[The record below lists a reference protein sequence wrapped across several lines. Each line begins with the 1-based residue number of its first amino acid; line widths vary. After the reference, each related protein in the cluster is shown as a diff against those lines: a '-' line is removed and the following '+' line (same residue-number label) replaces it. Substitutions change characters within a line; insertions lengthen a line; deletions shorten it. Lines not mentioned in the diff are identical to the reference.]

1 MRDPLSLA
9 RAYLTPPALAFWK
22 WTDNGRVAVWTD
34 GSTIAFREE
43 IAYALGKLSPG
54 GLPPF
59 GALVLLLSACR
70 PLWKEGGRPAIE
82 AHVASLEKIG
92 SLDGRFPPAWLKDV
106 LDSLDR
112 VNALRI
118 ELRTGADAKALIAA
132 LVFDGAEG
140 RGSPEEGE
148 AIVRAVSDGAMP
160 DTREPEEVSKWL
172 VFRFLQD
179 LAVLRVGLT
188 RVSNEAIELRMR
200 TGLDRLPA
208 AAPVPDEA
216 AAQEVRRLIADLRE
230 DRELSGVA
238 RLAADL
244 MAAVHVPRRVSD
256 PEELPLGGVSD
267 IANRGPLD
275 RLLVSELAHD
285 ELTLATRIALNEALY
300 LRREQPPRNLPGR
313 RAILVDAGIRMWGV
327 PRVFGAAVSLALA
340 ATADRFTTVS
350 AFRAAEEGIAGVDLT
365 SREGLLDL
373 LETLRPDPVPAEAL
387 GKFLERTAVFDG
399 PLDAILVT
407 HEDVLHDPDFQAALA
422 KLDDRALDVATV
434 GADGKYR
441 MWSVT
446 RRGRRLLKEA
456 ALSLEAILAPPRP
469 ELRGVPLV
477 GPARDAAQPVVFA
490 VEPFPF
496 LLPHEVE
503 PRRAAPHPELGIV
516 SATRDGRLMHWAHK
530 DAAARQLTAALPRG
544 VLHWIAVEDEGLAY
558 ALVGSSRGALHLVT
572 ADLSTGHCTVAR
584 LAATG
589 YPPAAV
595 FRHQEALVLAYS
607 RKLDVFDIHSGE
619 LREVFPIEHG
629 ASWGHGRYFF
639 DNGGW
644 ACVAFDG
651 RSAAITRIPKAP
663 LSAGFLEVFDRRGVD
678 GPWGVTSR
686 GSVVNLANGE
696 EHAYKSAL
704 TAAGAI
710 AGVSRDG
717 HRVALRG
724 AAAAARRHALLNLER
739 NTSTEIYGDPLLSLE
754 PAVAVLPRRSVRHK
768 FAAIGVE
775 DNHLVLV
782 PSAGPVRQIVL
793 VSGGKE
799 ILLKPRAG
807 TGPVIRVPFVNS
819 SPPRGARF
827 GVKVAAWKNGSRAW
841 TDTRG
846 LLHLRSGDSRAPEV
860 SLVLTDEGALA
871 GWTSEGRLCG
881 PRYFT
886 GDRANSDP
894 AAVFGAIVR
903 FVEGLG

>member
-1 MRDPLSLA
+1 MRDPHSLA

-43 IAYALGKLSPG
+43 VAYALGKLAPG

-59 GALVLLLSACR
+59 GALVLLISACR
-70 PLWKEGGRPAIE
+70 PLWKEAGRPAIE
-82 AHVASLEKIG
+82 AHVAALEKVG

-106 LDSLDR
+106 LDALDR
-112 VNALRI
+112 VNSLRI

-132 LVFDGAEG
+132 VVFDGAEG
-140 RGSPEEGE
+140 RGSAEEGE
-148 AIVRAVSDGAMP
+148 AIVRAVSDGAFA
-160 DTREPEEVSKWL
+160 DTRESETISKWL

-179 LAVLRVGLT
+179 LAVLRQGLA
-188 RVSNEAIELRMR
+188 RVTNEALELRMR
-200 TGLDRLPA
+200 TGLDRLPS
-208 AAPVPDEA
+208 AAPVPDEV

-230 DRELSGVA
+230 DRELSGLA

-285 ELTLATRIALNEALY
+285 ELTLATRVALNEALY

-313 RAILVDAGIRMWGV
+313 RAILVDAGIRLWGV

-350 AFRAAEEGIAGVDLT
+350 AFRAADGGIEAVDLT
-365 SREGLLDL
+365 SRDGLVAL
-373 LETLRPDPVPAEAL
+373 LESIQPDSVPVEAL
-387 GKFLERTAVFDG
+387 SRFLERTAAFDG

-407 HEDVLHDPDFQAALA
+407 HEDVLHDPDFPAALA
-422 KLDDRALDVATV
+422 KLDDRSLDVATV

-456 ALSLEAILAPPRP
+456 ALSLDAILAPPRP

-477 GPARDAAQPVVFA
+477 GPELDASQPVLLA

-503 PRRAAPHPELGIV
+503 PRRAAPNPAHGVV

-544 VLHWIAVEDEGLAY
+544 VLHWIAVEDEGLAF
-558 ALVGSSRGALHLVT
+558 ALVGSSRSALHLVT
-572 ADLSTGHCTVAR
+572 AELATGRCTVAR

-607 RKLDVFDIHSGE
+607 RKLDVFDLHSGE

-651 RSAAITRIPKAP
+651 RSAAITRVPKAP
-663 LSAGFLEVFDRRGVD
+663 LNAGFLEVFDRRGLD
-678 GPWGVTSR
+678 GPWGVTTRS
-686 GSVVNLANGE
+686 GIVNLASGE
-696 EHAYKSAL
+696 DVAL
-704 TAAGAI
+704 KVPPAAAGAI
-710 AGVSRDG
+710 AG
-717 HRVALRG
+717 
-724 AAAAARRHALLNLER
+724 
-739 NTSTEIYGDPLLSLE
+739 I
-754 PAVAVLPRRSVRHK
+754 
-768 FAAIGVE
+768 
-775 DNHLVLV
+775 
-782 PSAGPVRQIVL
+782 
-793 VSGGKE
+793 
-799 ILLKPRAG
+799 
-807 TGPVIRVPFVNS
+807 
-819 SPPRGARF
+819 
-827 GVKVAAWKNGSRAW
+827 
-841 TDTRG
+841 
-846 LLHLRSGDSRAPEV
+846 
-860 SLVLTDEGALA
+860 
-871 GWTSEGRLCG
+871 
-881 PRYFT
+881 
-886 GDRANSDP
+886 
-894 AAVFGAIVR
+894 
-903 FVEGLG
+903 

>member
-1 MRDPLSLA
+1 MRDPHSLA
-9 RAYLTPPALAFWK
+9 RAYLTPPSLAFWK
-22 WTDNGRVAVWTD
+22 WTDNARVAVWAD

-43 IAYALGKLSPG
+43 VAYALGKLAPG

-59 GALVLLLSACR
+59 GALVLLISACR
-70 PLWKEGGRPAIE
+70 PLWKEAGRPAIE
-82 AHVASLEKIG
+82 AHVATLEKVG

-112 VNALRI
+112 VNRLRI

-132 LVFDGAEG
+132 MVFDGAEG
-140 RGSPEEGE
+140 RGSVEEGE
-148 AIVRAVSDGAMP
+148 AILRAVSEGALP
-160 DTREPEEVSKWL
+160 DTREAETISKWL

-179 LAVLRVGLT
+179 LAVLRQGLA
-188 RVSNEAIELRMR
+188 RVSNESIELRMR
-200 TGLDRLPA
+200 TGLERLPS
-208 AAPVPDEA
+208 AAPVPDEVA
-216 AAQEVRRLIADLRE
+216 AEEVRRLIADLRE
-230 DRELSGVA
+230 DRELSGIA

-340 ATADRFTTVS
+340 ATADRFTSIS
-350 AFRAAEEGIAGVDLT
+350 AFRASEGGIEAVDLT
-365 SREGLLDL
+365 SRDGLVSL
-373 LETLRPDPVPAEAL
+373 LETLQPDPVPAEAL
-387 GKFLERTAVFDG
+387 ARFLDRTAAIDG

-407 HEDVLHDPDFQAALA
+407 HEDVLHDPGFPSALS
-422 KLDDRALDVATV
+422 KLDDRTLDVATV

-456 ALSLEAILAPPRP
+456 ALSLDAILAPPRP

-477 GPARDAAQPVVFA
+477 GPERDVAQPVILA

-503 PRRAAPHPELGIV
+503 PRRAAPHAELGVV
-516 SATRDGRLMHWAHK
+516 SMTRDGRLMHWAHK
-530 DAAARQLTAALPRG
+530 DTAARQLTAALPRG
-544 VLHWIAVEDEGLAY
+544 VLHWIAVEDEGLAF
-558 ALVGSSRGALHLVT
+558 ALLGSSRAALHLVT
-572 ADLSTGHCTVAR
+572 AELATGRCTVAR

-607 RKLDVFDIHSGE
+607 RKLDVFDIRSGE

-651 RSAAITRIPKAP
+651 RSAAITRVPKAP
-663 LSAGFLEVFDRRGVD
+663 LSAGFLEVFDRRSVD
-678 GPWGVTSR
+678 GPWGVTAS
-686 GSVVNLANGE
+686 GGVVNLAGGE
-696 EHAYKSAL
+696 AISMKSAL
-704 TAAGAI
+704 TAAGAV

-724 AAAAARRHALLNLER
+724 AGAASRRHVVLNLEK
-739 NTSTEIYGDPLLSLE
+739 NAASEVYGDPLLALE
-754 PAVAVLPRRSVRHK
+754 PAVAALSRRSVRHK

-775 DNHLVLV
+775 AGHLVLI
-782 PSAGPVRQIVL
+782 PSAGPAREIAL
-793 VSGGKE
+793 LPDGKGMS
-799 ILLKPRAG
+799 LRARAG
-807 TGPVIRVPFVNS
+807 TGALIGVPFCNS
-819 SPPRGARF
+819 SPPRGARY
-827 GVKVAAWKNGSRAW
+827 GLKVASWNNGSRAW

-846 LLHLRSGDSRAPEV
+846 LLHLRSGDNRLPEV
-860 SLVLTDEGALA
+860 ALVLTDEGALA
-871 GWTSEGRLCG
+871 GWTSEGKLCG

-886 GDRANSDP
+886 GDRANSEP
-894 AAVFGAIVR
+894 APVFSAIAR
-903 FVEGLG
+903 FVEELG